1 MKKRRKRIIIFILL
15 LLIAAGVGVYFYLNK
30 DEENVF
36 GNIIDTFTKDEKDDD
51 NRNGFYIYEDKLDKS
66 VKVSS
71 SCTITSYKYYLS
83 VVNKKWF
90 LYKSTCLGTFQLKSG
105 KTEDLKINYDSENKE
120 YSLKY
125 DGNLYVKND
134 NLRSVVPENTFVNNE
149 GQKLQL
155 EGYKLVLEETMFE
168 GNYYELERLIV
179 GVYGFVVEIN
189 YSGGMYNIEILS
201 RVPIGT
207 GSEVEKYTYKAAKIE
222 DLPDLA
228 IMNSKLVAIEKYDIN
243 NRTNYDLV
251 LFSYDKA
258 HEYSLREVFPII
270 LNGEELKPETHYIY
284 VDYDVEKKSYVL
296 LVSENKDYCVKDSK
310 ENKVAY
316 YEFRIDIDYNDYT
329 FKTPTFVRT
338 WYERD
343 GCSHYNGLKE
353 N

>member
-1 MKKRRKRIIIFILL
+1 MKKKRKRVIIFILL
-15 LLIAAGVGVYFYLNK
+15 ILIALGVGVYFYLNK

-36 GNIIDTFTKDEKDDD
+36 DNIIETFTKDEKEDD
-51 NRNGFYIYEDKLDKS
+51 NRNGFYIYEEKLDKT
-66 VKVSS
+66 VKVTS

-90 LYKSTCLGTFQLKSG
+90 LYKSTCLGTYQLESG
-105 KTEDLKINYDSENKE
+105 KTEDLKINYDSESKE

-134 NLRSVVPENTFVNNE
+134 NLRSVVPETTFVNNE

-168 GNYYELERLIV
+168 GNYYDLKRRVV
-179 GVYGFVVEIN
+179 GGSGFFMEASYKN
-189 YSGGMYNIEILS
+189 GEYSIGILS
-201 RVPIGT
+201 GVHIGV
-207 GSEVEKYTYKAAKIE
+207 GDEMEKYSYSSANIE
-222 DLPDLA
+222 DLPYLSL
-228 IMNSKLVAIEKYDIN
+228 MNNKLVAIEKYDIN
-243 NRTNYDLV
+243 NRTNYDLI

-258 HEYSLREVFPII
+258 HEYSLKDVFPIM

-284 VDYDVEKKSYVL
+284 ITYDVEKKSYVL
-296 LVSENKDYCVKDSK
+296 LISENKDYCVKDSK